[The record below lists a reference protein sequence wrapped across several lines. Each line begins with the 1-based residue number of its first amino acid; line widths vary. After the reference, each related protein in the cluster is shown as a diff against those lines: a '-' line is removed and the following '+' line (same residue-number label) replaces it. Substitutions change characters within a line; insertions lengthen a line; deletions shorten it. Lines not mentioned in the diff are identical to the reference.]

1 MRIAIVG
8 GGWAGLAAAVRAVT
22 AGHQVTL
29 LEMASA
35 LGGRART
42 VEQRGEHFDNG
53 QHILI
58 GAYQQT
64 LALMRQLGVDPDKV
78 LRRLPLALRQPDGRG
93 LALSSSST
101 PLLFC
106 GAVLRHD
113 QWPWAARAALLRSSA
128 AWALRGFTC
137 SEGLTVEALT
147 RTLPPQVRRELTD
160 PLCVAALNTPA
171 AQASAQV
178 FLRVLKDT
186 LLGGRGSADLLIPRQ
201 PMGDLLPEPALEWLR
216 AQGAEVQLRCRVG
229 GLARSRSGWD
239 VDGQAFDHVVLC
251 CAAAE
256 AARLALP
263 HHPEWSAQARSLTHE
278 SITTVYLA
286 CQGARFPFPMVLL
299 PQGPAQFAF
308 DHGLIDHRP
317 GRFAFVISAADEH
330 RSQGREALGQA
341 VVHQALTQFPTGTWP
356 RAPEVIAHFTEQR
369 ATFRC
374 EPGAS
379 RPPAVIGAGLWA
391 AGDFVQGPYPATLEG
406 AVRSGQSV
414 IDSLT

>member
-1 MRIAIVG
+1 MRIAVVG

-42 VEQRGEHFDNG
+42 VEHRGERFDNG

-58 GAYQQT
+58 GAYQHT
-64 LALMRQLGVDPDKV
+64 LALMHQLGVDPDTA
-78 LRRLPLALRQPDGRG
+78 LRRLPLALSQPDGSG
-93 LALSSSST
+93 LALAGTST
-101 PLLFC
+101 PLRFFS
-106 GAVLRHD
+106 AVLRHSP
-113 QWPWAARAALLRSSA
+113 WPWAARAALLRRSA
-128 AWALRGFTC
+128 TWALRGFAC
-137 SEGLTVEALT
+137 SEGLTVDALT
-147 RTLPPQVRRELTD
+147 RSLPQLVRSELID

-171 AQASAQV
+171 AHASAQV
-178 FLRVLKDT
+178 FLRVLKDS
-186 LLGGRGSADLLIPRQ
+186 LLGERGSADLLIPRQ
-201 PMGDLLPEPALEWLR
+201 PLGDLLPQPALKWLW
-216 AQGAEVQLRCRVG
+216 AHGAEVRLRCRVG
-229 GLARSRSGWD
+229 GLARNRSAWE
-239 VDGQAFDHVVLC
+239 VDGQAFDHVVLS

-256 AARLALP
+256 AARLAHP
-263 HHPEWSAQARSLTHE
+263 HHPEWAEQLRSLNHE

-286 CQGARFPFPMVLL
+286 CPGAKFRSPMVLL

-330 RSQGREALGQA
+330 RSLGRAGLSQA
-341 VVHQALTQFPTGTWP
+341 VVTQALTQFPAGTWP
-356 RAPEVIAHFTEQR
+356 KAPEVIAHFTEQR

-374 EPGAS
+374 EPGAF
-379 RPPAVIGAGLWA
+379 RPPAFIGENLWA

-414 IDSLT
+414 IDQLA

>member
-29 LEMASA
+29 LEMAPA

-42 VEQRGEHFDNG
+42 VEQRGERFDNG

-64 LALMRQLGVDPDKV
+64 LALMRRLGVDPDTV
-78 LRRLPLALRQPDGRG
+78 LRRLPLALMQPDGRG
-93 LALSSSST
+93 MALSGTST

-106 GAVLRHD
+106 GAVLRHG
-113 QWPWAARAALLRSSA
+113 QWPWAARTALLRASA

-147 RTLPPQVRRELTD
+147 RTLPTPVRHELID
-160 PLCVAALNTPA
+160 PLCVAALNTPSA
-171 AQASAQV
+171 LASAQV
-178 FLRVLKDT
+178 FLRVLKDS

-201 PMGDLLPEPALEWLR
+201 PLGDLLPEPALRWLR
-216 AQGAEVQLRCRVG
+216 AQGAQVRLRCRVNA
-229 GLARSRSGWD
+229 LTRSRSMWE
-239 VDGQAFDHVVLC
+239 VDGQGFDHVVLS

-256 AARLALP
+256 AARLAQP
-263 HHPEWSAQARSLTHE
+263 HHPEWSEQARSLSHE

-286 CQGARFPFPMVLL
+286 CPGAKFRTPMVLL

-317 GRFAFVISAADEH
+317 GRFAFVISAADEY
-330 RSQGREALGQA
+330 RSLGREGLSQA
-341 VVHQALTQFPTGTWP
+341 VVNQALTQFPAGTWP
-356 RAPEVIAHFTEQR
+356 QVPEVVAHFTEQR

-379 RPPAVIGAGLWA
+379 RPPALIGAGLWA

-406 AVRSGQSV
+406 AVRSGQGV
-414 IDSLT
+414 IDRLG